1 MKTGKKSA
9 AGAGVIMSL
18 VLAAAPLWAGE
29 QARGIIEAPARAQLS
44 ARISAPVMRLP
55 FREGDSFRKGDVLAA
70 FDCGRFAAAL
80 RAARAAW
87 RAQSLKA
94 KSKKR
99 LVKFQAAGKLDA
111 AIAAAESDKAKAE
124 AEAAALRV
132 RDCTLVAPYDGR
144 VVERFVQEFETPQ
157 AGKPLISI
165 VATGQL
171 EVVMIAPSRWLG
183 WIGRG
188 AKFAFQVDET
198 GARLRGEVTRT
209 GAVVDAVSQTVRV
222 RAVLRDPPAG
232 VLPGMSGMAVFEDG
246 QMAGRSGRG
255 GGS

>member
-1 MKTGKKSA
+1 MRMGKKPV
-9 AGAGVIMSL
+9 AGAGLAMSL
-18 VLAAAPLWAGE
+18 VLAAGPLLAAE
-29 QARGIIEAPARAQLS
+29 QARGIIEAPAHAQLS
-44 ARISAPVMRLP
+44 ARISAPVARLP
-55 FREGDSFRKGDVLAA
+55 FREGDSFHKGDVLAA

-87 RAQSLKA
+87 RAQALKA
-94 KSKKR
+94 RSKKR

-124 AEAAALRV
+124 AEAAALKV

-157 AGKPLISI
+157 AGKPLMSI

-171 EVVMIAPSRWLG
+171 EVVMIAPSSWLG
-183 WIGRG
+183 RIGVG
-188 AKFAFQVDET
+188 AKFSFLVDET
-198 GARLRGEVTRT
+198 GARLKGEVTRT

-222 RAVLRDPPAG
+222 RGILRDPPAG
-232 VLPGMSGMAVFEDG
+232 VLPGMSGLARFGGGPVLAKDG
-246 QMAGRSGRG
+246 KRG
-255 GGS
+255 GS